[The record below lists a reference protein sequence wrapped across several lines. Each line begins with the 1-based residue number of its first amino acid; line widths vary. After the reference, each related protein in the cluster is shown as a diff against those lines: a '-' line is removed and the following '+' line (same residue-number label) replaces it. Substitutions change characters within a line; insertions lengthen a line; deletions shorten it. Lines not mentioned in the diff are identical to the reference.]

1 MTDKRVTMALEGTLS
16 GYEIVVDIDN
26 ITLGFFEDLQA
37 PGMKENLDALC
48 DVIVGGRLP
57 FGAVTSENI
66 RQALRKLKPD
76 QFGALATG
84 MQKALSV
91 PKNA

>member
-1 MTDKRVTMALEGTLS
+1 MDTRATVDLEGTLS
-16 GYEIVVDIDN
+16 GYQIVVDTDN

-48 DVIVGGRLP
+48 EVIVGGRLP
-57 FGAVTSENI
+57 FGDVTPENV
-66 RQALRKLKPD
+66 RKALRKLKPD
-76 QFGALATG
+76 QFGALAMG
-84 MQKALSV
+84 MQKALQI